1 MNVTPLWLCEITS
14 QPIPLHDCLECA
26 EHRQVPACPF
36 PPTVLKALA
45 NSMRG
50 DDGLL
55 EAQALALRAGVALL
69 RVTSL
74 LGCTRQAWYGLHGRP
89 PLEKPSE
96 HWSRL
101 RGTIFH
107 AALESLAGEHA
118 VAETRLIASLEEL
131 GARAWIAGKVDHY
144 DPALRLLT
152 DYKSV
157 NSFGR
162 KMASL
167 DLPKQ
172 HHIAQLWI
180 YGWLLGKSGYP
191 YPLAGR
197 VVYMDMG
204 AVRTVDVPMPDADMQ
219 AAVEARLVE
228 KARLITEADPAG
240 PAGDPQEQWQCSYC
254 ACAGQCPYRL
264 KKHAPEADATGK

>member
-1 MNVTPLWLCEITS
+1 MNTAIWLCESTGH
-14 QPIPLHDCLECA
+14 PIPLHDCLECA
-26 EHRQVPACPF
+26 GHRQVPACPF
-36 PPTVLKALA
+36 PPTMLKALA
-45 NSMRG
+45 NSMRA

-55 EAQALALRAGVALL
+55 EAQALAQRAGVALL

-96 HWSRL
+96 HWARL

-107 AALESLAGEHA
+107 AALESLAGEEA
-118 VAETRLIASLEEL
+118 LAETRLIASLEEL

-162 KMASL
+162 RMATM

-180 YGWLLGKSGYP
+180 YSWLLGKSGYP
-191 YPLAGR
+191 YPAASR
-197 VVYMDMG
+197 ICYMDMG
-204 AVRTVDVPMPDADMQ
+204 AVRTVDVLMPDAEMQ
-219 AAVEARLVE
+219 AAVETRLVE
-228 KARLITEADPAG
+228 KARLITEADAAG
-240 PAGDPQEQWQCSYC
+240 PPGDPQEAWQCAYC
-254 ACAGQCPYRL
+254 AHAGQCAYRIR
-264 KKHAPEADATGK
+264 KHTPEAAADK